1 MTIINY
7 IIQYKKEKSRIDWSE
22 GALFSFLRRIKK
34 IGYFLITYISV
45 IYFHFYIC
53 KIGFAEIFQ
62 SKDSDYRHYNG
73 MRFKVLKNVS
83 VNDNRYDL
91 EILPMWHIQLSN
103 GVYADAY
110 PEEIVADF

>member
-1 MTIINY
+1 MINVIEKIEAVKSFDELNALVERGELTSEEEKAY
-7 IIQYKKEKSRIDWSE
+7 INKCYELYE
-22 GALFSFLRRIKK
+22 
-34 IGYFLITYISV
+34 
-45 IYFHFYIC
+45 

-73 MRFKVLKNVS
+73 LKFKILKSVS

-91 EILPMWHIQLSN
+91 EVLPMWHIQLSN

>member
-1 MTIINY
+1 MINV
-7 IIQYKKEKSRIDWSE
+7 IEKIEAVKSFDE
-22 GALFSFLRRIKK
+22 LNALAQRDKLVSDEEEKAYVNKCYEL
-34 IGYFLITYISV
+34 YE
-45 IYFHFYIC
+45 
-53 KIGFAEIFQ
+53 KIGFAETFQ

-91 EILPMWHIQLSN
+91 EVLPMWHIQLSN
-103 GVYADAY
+103 GAYADAY

>member
-1 MTIINY
+1 MINV
-7 IIQYKKEKSRIDWSE
+7 IEKIEAVKSFDELNALVERCELTSE
-22 GALFSFLRRIKK
+22 EEKAYVNKCYEL
-34 IGYFLITYISV
+34 YE
-45 IYFHFYIC
+45 

-73 MRFKVLKNVS
+73 LKFKILKSVS

-91 EILPMWHIQLSN
+91 EVLPMWHIQLSN